1 MHLQVDL
8 HFVPLF
14 MDWILKT
21 QTMQLDAVPV
31 LTRVFFV
38 GIKLKEGRMD
48 KPFYSVQSLELSVLR
63 YQGIKT
69 NHVAFNSE
77 FHEHNFVLVVPS
89 T

>member
-21 QTMQLDAVPV
+21 QTMQLDAV

-38 GIKLKEGRMD
+38 EIKLKEGRMN
-48 KPFYSVQSLELSVLR
+48 KHFYSVQPQKSS
-63 YQGIKT
+63 
-69 NHVAFNSE
+69 NSM
-77 FHEHNFVLVVPS
+77 L
-89 T
+89 TK

>member
-21 QTMQLDAVPV
+21 QTMQLDAVL

-38 GIKLKEGRMD
+38 EIKLKEGRMN
-48 KPFYSVQSLELSVLR
+48 KPFYSVQSQKSS
-63 YQGIKT
+63 
-69 NHVAFNSE
+69 NSI
-77 FHEHNFVLVVPS
+77 LTKDSS
-89 T
+89 TKVSSNQN